1 MLLIAFQNS
10 KVNLI
15 HSDTEALI
23 HGESTFVI
31 YPKGSVIIN
40 LFECKGKASIF
51 YANSESQLETA
62 KAKDLEGIAVSGQS
76 HAFRVE

>member
-51 YANSESQLETA
+51 YANS
-62 KAKDLEGIAVSGQS
+62 
-76 HAFRVE
+76 